1 MKTVFL
7 DRDGVI
13 NDGTL
18 YYTYKIEDFK
28 FNDGLFEGLKML
40 RDAGFSFV
48 VVTNQG
54 CVAKGICS
62 AEDVENLHKY
72 MCGELKK
79 QGIEIL
85 EVYYC
90 PHHPDVSGSC
100 ECRKPGTL
108 MLENAIKKYNINREQ
123 SFLIGDGNRDI
134 EAAERA
140 GIKGIKIEKNESIVP
155 YCRQIINLSKEYKS
169 SEKI

>member
-1 MKTVFL
+1 MTKAIFL

-18 YYTYKIEDFK
+18 YYTYKIEDFR
-28 FNDGLFEGLKML
+28 FNDGLFEGLRML
-40 RDAGFSFV
+40 RDAGFIFI

-54 CVAKGICS
+54 GVAKG
-62 AEDVENLHKY
+62 EYTEHDVEVLHAY
-72 MCGELKK
+72 MCEGLRKE
-79 QGIEIL
+79 GIEIA

-90 PHHPDVSGSC
+90 PHYPSITGPC

-108 MLENAIKKYNINREQ
+108 MIDKAVEKYNIDKSQ
-123 SFLIGDGNRDI
+123 SFLIGDGSRDI

-140 GIKGIKIEKNESIVP
+140 GIKGIKIEKNENIVP
-155 YCRQIINLSKEYKS
+155 YCKQILGL
-169 SEKI
+169 

>member
-1 MKTVFL
+1 MTKAIFL

-18 YYTYKIEDFK
+18 YYTYKIEDFR
-28 FNDGLFEGLKML
+28 FNDGLFEGLRML
-40 RDAGFSFV
+40 RDAGFIFI

-54 CVAKGICS
+54 GVAKG
-62 AEDVENLHKY
+62 EYTEHDVKVLHAY
-72 MCGELKK
+72 MCEELRKE
-79 QGIEIL
+79 GIEIA

-90 PHHPDVSGSC
+90 PHYPSITGPC

-108 MLENAIKKYNINREQ
+108 MIDKAVEKYNIDKSQ
-123 SFLIGDGNRDI
+123 SFLIGDGSRDI

-140 GIKGIKIEKNESIVP
+140 GIKGIKIEKNENIVP
-155 YCRQIINLSKEYKS
+155 YCKQILGL
-169 SEKI
+169 

>member
-1 MKTVFL
+1 M

-18 YYTYKIEDFK
+18 YYTYKIEDFR
-28 FNDGLFEGLKML
+28 FNEGLFEGLRML
-40 RDAGFSFV
+40 RDAGFIFI

-54 CVAKGICS
+54 GVAKG
-62 AEDVENLHKY
+62 EYTEHDVDVLHTY
-72 MCGELKK
+72 MCEELRKE
-79 QGIEIL
+79 GIEIT

-90 PHHPDVSGSC
+90 PHYPSITGPC

-108 MLENAIKKYNINREQ
+108 MIDKAVEKYNIDKSQ
-123 SFLIGDGNRDI
+123 SFLIGDGSRDI

-140 GIKGIKIEKNESIVP
+140 GITGIKIEKNENIVP
-155 YCRQIINLSKEYKS
+155 YCKQILGFN
-169 SEKI
+169 